1 MLFSSKKWDPRG
13 QHCFITGGSSGT
25 GLALAVLL
33 VQRGAHVSI
42 VARNGERL
50 AKALEM
56 LEQHRQTSNQILKAY
71 SFAVDSESG
80 SAAALNAASK
90 LHEGRCPDALFLCAG
105 ASAPAFFVDQTEEAL
120 KAGMQMT
127 YWAQAFTA
135 LAGTKEMVKQ
145 GVKGRIVFV
154 SSVLAFFSIVG
165 YSPYSPG
172 KFALRGLAET
182 LHSEL
187 KLYGISI
194 HIAFPATIYT
204 PGYEEENK
212 TKPKITLKI
221 EESDGGDS
229 PEAVAT
235 AILKGVQ
242 RGSFHITTGFLGE
255 LFRSSAAGASPRR
268 SYLLDIV
275 YGLISFIGL
284 PIWRHSVDSTVKA
297 HQKEHREYLRA
308 QGLVA

>member
-1 MLFSSKKWDPRG
+1 MFFSKIWDPRG
-13 QHCFITGGSSGT
+13 QHCFVTGGSSGT
-25 GLALAVLL
+25 GLVLAVLL
-33 VQRGAHVSI
+33 VERGAHVSI
-42 VARNGERL
+42 VARNAERL
-50 AKALEM
+50 KKALDT
-56 LEQHRQTSNQILKAY
+56 LEQHRQSSSQVLKAY

-80 SAAALNAASK
+80 SAAALSAASK
-90 LHEGRCPDALFLCAG
+90 LHGGRCPDALFLCAG
-105 ASAPAFFVDQTEEAL
+105 ASAPGFFVDQTEEAL

-187 KLYGISI
+187 KLYDISV

-204 PGYEEENK
+204 PGYEVENR
-212 TKPKITLKI
+212 TKPKVTLKI
-221 EESDGGDS
+221 EESDSGDS
-229 PEAVAT
+229 PEIVAT

-242 RGSFHITTGFLGE
+242 KGNFHITTGFLGE
-255 LFRSSAAGASPRR
+255 LFRASGAGASPRP
-268 SYLLDIV
+268 SYVLDII
-275 YGLISFIGL
+275 YGIISFVGL
-284 PIWRHSVDSTVKA
+284 PIWRSSVDSTVKA
-297 HQKEHREYLRA
+297 HKTEHHEYLRRER
-308 QGLVA
+308 LVAR